1 MNDEK
6 GYIMFKGVRNT
17 VVTYDQEN
25 RIWTMELVNNPKVFA
40 TSTSLF
46 ENLLLGASRCDNN
59 DNSPHYFFYLGPHD
73 WTVYNDFFCSGDE
86 GVVKFSLTH
95 CNDDQPYPL
104 HERLWPAAADC
115 NGLPQYMG
123 PTQP

>member
-59 DNSPHYFFYLGPHD
+59 DNRHHYFFYLGPHD

-86 GVVKFSLTH
+86 GVVKVSLTH
-95 CNDDQPYPL
+95 CNDAQFT
-104 HERLWPAAADC
+104 C
-115 NGLPQYMG
+115 NDGLCVDINDRFAEFYDIFG
-123 PTQP
+123 SS